1 MASKLLDSIREHNM
15 SLLAEQ
21 IKQAGGSATP
31 DVESIVS
38 NVRYLAVEG
47 EKYGEKVKYLPL
59 QIRRLIA
66 SLDED
71 GTIVFR
77 KEGEPVFRTAP
88 DGQGVS
94 CSVGGY
100 LVEQRPDGTEVRL
113 SGYSC
118 GGASV
123 DDVYP
128 FEQMSDAKRRSIL
141 LSVASARAES
151 NAFYNAGF
159 FAEYKGGDVFDLDS
173 LEAKIPA
180 AVLAPEAMPDPQAA
194 KGRGRKKAKAAEVET
209 PVKPEPAP
217 TPVPAPAPVAVP
229 DPVTVPNGV
238 PEEVPFDPVADA
250 PAPKPEKAEEAVPA
264 PVPETA
270 PADAPLTY
278 EEALKAVMD
287 EGSYEGQTLG
297 EILQDPRKARNLT
310 WAKKNPPEKGRAP
323 EFDAALDVVIEGY
336 KDGALKRFL

>member
-71 GTIVFR
+71 GTIIFR

-118 GGASV
+118 GGAAT

-128 FEQMSDAKRRSIL
+128 FEQMSDAKRRSML

-180 AVLAPEAMPDPQAA
+180 ATLAPAAMPDPQAV
-194 KGRGRKKAKAAEVET
+194 KGRGKKKAKAAEVET
-209 PVKPEPAP
+209 PVKPEP
-217 TPVPAPAPVAVP
+217 VPAPASAPAAAP
-229 DPVTVPNGV
+229 DPVSVPDSA
-238 PEEVPFDPVADA
+238 PEEVPFDPVAEGPA
-250 PAPKPEKAEEAVPA
+250 APKPEKPEEAVPA
-264 PVPETA
+264 PEAVSAA
-270 PADAPLTY
+270 PAAPLIY
-278 EEALKAVMD
+278 EEALQAVMD

-310 WAKKNPPEKGRAP
+310 WAKKNPPEKGRDP
-323 EFDAALDVVIEGY
+323 KFDAALDVVIEGY